1 MLREAQNVALAR
13 KRPVA
18 VKTGRRPSLK
28 LAYAVRDLVG
38 RRPVFT
44 ATGRLRANATFC
56 ASRNTIFQGLA
67 ADGAIL
73 ALWLVWRAG
82 HKIVSFVHDQIIVES
97 PADEHVGER
106 ASQIEKLMKQ
116 GMGTVVPGML
126 VKVETVITRSL
137 NKQDQDP
144 RYAVRPGTG

>member
-1 MLREAQNVALAR
+1 
-13 KRPVA
+13 
-18 VKTGRRPSLK
+18 
-28 LAYAVRDLVG
+28 LVG

-97 PADEHVGER
+97 PADERVWER